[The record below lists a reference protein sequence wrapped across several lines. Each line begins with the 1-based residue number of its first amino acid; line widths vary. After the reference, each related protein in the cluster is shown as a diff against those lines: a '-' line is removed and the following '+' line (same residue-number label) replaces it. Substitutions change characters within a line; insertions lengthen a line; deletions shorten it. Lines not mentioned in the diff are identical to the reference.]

1 MRLFGLNIGRSNP
14 SAEPASP
21 ALVEG
26 GLPILTERSARTVT
40 SPSGP
45 WMPIVRESYGGAWQ
59 QNVEVNQTAVLAYHA
74 VFACMTLIASD
85 ISKLR
90 VKLVVQDEHGIW
102 SETTKAAY
110 SPVLRKPNPFQTR
123 IQFWE
128 AYFLSKL
135 SRGNTYV
142 LKRRDGRGL
151 VTGLYVLDP
160 GRVQPLIADDGSIFY
175 DLQCDNIS
183 GITGG
188 IVVPAREIIHDRWNC
203 LFHPLVG
210 ISPLYANGLAAT
222 QGLNIQGNSAN
233 LFGNQSRPG
242 GILVAPGA
250 IDAGS
255 AQELKDNW
263 HQNYGGKNAG
273 KVAVLG
279 SGMKYETVAIT
290 PDDAQLIEQLKW
302 TAEVVCSTFHV
313 PPYKLGIGNLPTSSN
328 VESLNLEYYTQ
339 ALQSLIE
346 AAELCLD
353 EGLGI
358 GEGFAL
364 GTEFD
369 LDGLLRMDTKALIEA
384 EAIGTKAGIK
394 KINEARRRLDLGPV
408 EGGDTPYLQQQ
419 NYSLEALAK
428 RDASDDPF
436 ANSGSATSSAAPTAP
451 ANDNPAAEQQARAAI
466 ALFEKEFREALNA

>member
-1 MRLFGLNIGRSNP
+1 
-14 SAEPASP
+14 
-21 ALVEG
+21 
-26 GLPILTERSARTVT
+26 
-40 SPSGP
+40 
-45 WMPIVRESYGGAWQ
+45 
-59 QNVEVNQTAVLAYHA
+59 
-74 VFACMTLIASD
+74 
-85 ISKLR
+85 
-90 VKLVVQDEHGIW
+90 
-102 SETTKAAY
+102 
-110 SPVLRKPNPFQTR
+110 
-123 IQFWE
+123 
-128 AYFLSKL
+128 
-135 SRGNTYV
+135 
-142 LKRRDGRGL
+142 
-151 VTGLYVLDP
+151 
-160 GRVQPLIADDGSIFY
+160 
-175 DLQCDNIS
+175 
-183 GITGG
+183 
-188 IVVPAREIIHDRWNC
+188 
-203 LFHPLVG
+203 
-210 ISPLYANGLAAT
+210 
-222 QGLNIQGNSAN
+222 
-233 LFGNQSRPG
+233 
-242 GILVAPGA
+242 
-250 IDAGS
+250 
-255 AQELKDNW
+255 
-263 HQNYGGKNAG
+263 
-273 KVAVLG
+273 
-279 SGMKYETVAIT
+279 MKYETVAIT

-436 ANSGSATSSAAPTAP
+436 ANSGSATSSAVPTAP
-451 ANDNPAAEQQARAAI
+451 ANDNSAAEQQARAAI